1 MANHV
6 IKVFNSDEEKRIQ
19 IEVAAHLKKAREVEI
34 QTEIRNRILDAER
47 KLPGKKYH

>member
-6 IKVFNSDEEKRIQ
+6 IKIFNNDEEKRIQ
-19 IEVAAHLKKAREVEI
+19 AEVAEYQKKAREAEI
-34 QTEIRNRILDAER
+34 QTEIRNRILDAEK

>member
-6 IKVFNSDEEKRIQ
+6 IKVFNNDEEKRIQ
-19 IEVAAHLKKAREVEI
+19 IEIAEYQKKAREAEI
-34 QTEIRNRILDAER
+34 QAEIGNRILDAER